1 MRNLVLFLL
10 MIPTVAAIAQQNG
23 SDQLRQKSQTLR
35 RFLEQNHY
43 LPLQWNDAASQLLYN
58 HWMETIDDDKLI
70 FTQTDIALLQPFST
84 KLDEEMIGKEWKFY
98 DKCIQLYG
106 AGLARVQKNVE
117 DILSKPLDYSKADS
131 VTWPL
136 KKYAVN
142 EIENLQVWRQYLKW
156 KVLHAITDKV
166 MDSIT
171 GKVISTR
178 QPSNFSTL
186 EAAAREQVKKQE
198 LISIENRIVE
208 LTPPGND
215 IEDDYLDAI
224 TWCYDPHT
232 QYMNADKKT
241 DFDTEMSGLEF
252 STGFEM
258 DKNDKD
264 EWVITYLVPG
274 GPAWRN
280 GGLHKGDV
288 ILKIKAGDKATL
300 VLAEATMRQM
310 NEVFAGSSAE
320 KITITVRTQSGIQKT
335 AVLSKEKVANEDGLV
350 KSFLLTGEK
359 KIGYITLPGFY
370 IKEGDEDNMNG
381 CSNDVA
387 KEIVKLKKD
396 SIAGLILDLRYN
408 GGGSLGEAL
417 ELAGIFI
424 SEGTITSTKDPAGKV
439 HFLKDPNRGTIY
451 DGPLLVM
458 VNTMSASA
466 SELVSA
472 VLQDYHRAL
481 IVGSTTY
488 GKGTAQIILPM
499 DTSGKFSKTEKYE
512 SYVKVTDAKFYRV
525 DGTTTQWKGVVP
537 DIELPDIFAL
547 DKYRERFNASALQ
560 PDQSKV
566 AIFHALPPIPV
577 EALKEASN
585 KRVNADNS
593 FKIITN
599 FAAWYKAMDEP
610 RIIPLQWT
618 SYTNYYQKIT
628 DMYAT
633 VEAGKEISKKV
644 FKAVN
649 NSLDQQRESWLT
661 LQSKSVNEINIKRIE
676 KDDYINE
683 SFKIMQDWLK

>member
-1 MRNLVLFLL
+1 MRSLVLFVL
-10 MIPTVAAIAQQNG
+10 MISSVIAIAQQNNPG
-23 SDQLRQKSQTLR
+23 QLRQKSQVLR

-43 LPLQWNDAASQLLYN
+43 LPLQWNDASSQLLYN
-58 HWMETIDDDKLI
+58 RWMETIDDDKLI
-70 FTQTDIALLQPFST
+70 FTQTDIAQLQPFNT
-84 KLDEEMIGKEWKFY
+84 KLDEEMMGKEWKFY

-106 AGLARVQKNVE
+106 AGLTRVQKNIA
-117 DILSKPLDYSKADS
+117 DILAKPLDYSKADS
-131 VTWPL
+131 LNWPL
-136 KKYAVN
+136 KNYSAN
-142 EIENLQVWRQYLKW
+142 ETENLQLWRQYLKW
-156 KVLHAITDKV
+156 KVLHVITDKV
-166 MDSIT
+166 LDSVS
-171 GKVISTR
+171 GKAINTR
-178 QPSNFSTL
+178 QPANFLSL
-186 EAAAREQVKKQE
+186 ETSAREQVKKQE
-198 LISIENRIVE
+198 LISIENRIAE
-208 LTPPGND
+208 LASPGKD
-215 IEDDYLDAI
+215 MEDDYLEAI

-232 QYMNADKKT
+232 EYMNADKKT

-258 DKNDKD
+258 DENDKD
-264 EWVITYLVPG
+264 EWEITYLVPG

-280 GGLHKGDV
+280 GDLHKGDV
-288 ILKIKAGDKATL
+288 ILKIKAGDKQAL
-300 VLAEATMRQM
+300 VLADATMQQM
-310 NEVFAGSSAE
+310 NEVFAGSSSE

-335 AVLSKEKVANEDGLV
+335 AILAKEKVANEDGLV
-350 KSFLLTGEK
+350 KSFLLKGDK

-370 IKEGDEDNMNG
+370 VKEGDEDNTNG

-424 SEGTITSTKDPAGKV
+424 NEGTITSTKDPTGKV

-499 DTSGKFSKTEKYE
+499 DTSGKFSKTEQYE

-537 DIELPDIFAL
+537 DIELPDIYAL
-547 DKYRERFNASALQ
+547 DKYREKFNASALQ

-566 AIFHALPPIPV
+566 AIYHALSAIPV

-585 KRVNADNS
+585 KRVNADKN
-593 FKIITN
+593 FKIIAD

-610 RIIPLQWT
+610 RTIPLQWT
-618 SYTNYYQKIT
+618 SYTDYYQKIT
-628 DMYAT
+628 DMYANI
-633 VEAGKEISKKV
+633 EAEKELSKKV
-644 FKAVN
+644 FKATN
-649 NSLDQQRESWLT
+649 NSLDRQRESWLT

-683 SFKIMQDWLK
+683 SFKIMEDWLK

>member
-1 MRNLVLFLL
+1 MRSLVLFLL
-10 MIPTVAAIAQQNG
+10 MIHSVFAIAQQN
-23 SDQLRQKSQTLR
+23 SPDHLQQKSQILR

-43 LPLQWNDAASQLLYN
+43 LPLQWNDAGSQLLYN
-58 HWMETIDDDKLI
+58 RWMQTIDGDKLI
-70 FTQTDIALLQPFST
+70 FTQTDIAQLQPFST
-84 KLDEEMIGKEWKFY
+84 RLDEEMMGKEWKFY

-106 AGLARVQKNVE
+106 AGLVRCKKNIG
-117 DILSKPLDYSKADS
+117 DILSKPLDFSKADS
-131 VTWPL
+131 LNWPL
-136 KKYAVN
+136 KNYTAN
-142 EIENLQVWRQYLKW
+142 DAENLQVWSQYLKW
-156 KVLHAITDKV
+156 KVLHVITDKV

-171 GKVISTR
+171 GNVSKTR
-178 QPSNFSTL
+178 QPANFAGL
-186 EAAAREQVKKQE
+186 EKVAREQVKKQE
-198 LISIENRIVE
+198 LISIENRIAE
-208 LTPPGND
+208 LAPPGKD
-215 IEDDYLDAI
+215 MQDDYLDAI

-232 QYMNADKKT
+232 EYMNADKKT

-258 DKNDKD
+258 DENDKG
-264 EWVITYLVPG
+264 EWEITYLVPG

-280 GGLHKGDV
+280 GDLHKGDV
-288 ILKIKAGDKATL
+288 ILKIKAGDKSTL
-300 VLAEATMRQM
+300 VLADATMQQM
-310 NEVFAGSSAE
+310 NEVFAGSSTE

-335 AVLSKEKVANEDGLV
+335 AVLTKEKVANEDGLV
-350 KSFLLTGEK
+350 KSYILNGDK

-370 IKEGDEDNMNG
+370 VKEGDEDNTNG

-396 SIAGLILDLRYN
+396 SIAGLVLDLRYN

-424 SEGTITSTKDPAGKV
+424 NEGSITSTKDPAGKV

-488 GKGTAQIILPM
+488 GKGTAQVILPM
-499 DTSGKFSKTEKYE
+499 DTTGKFSKTDKYD

-537 DIELPDIFAL
+537 DIELPDIYAL
-547 DKYRERFNASALQ
+547 DKYREKSNASALQ

-566 AIFHALPPIPV
+566 AIYHALPAIPV
-577 EALKEASN
+577 EALKLESG
-585 KRVNADNS
+585 KRVNADHN
-593 FKIITN
+593 FKIISN
-599 FAAWYKAMDEP
+599 FAAWYKSMDEP
-610 RIIPLQWT
+610 RIIPLQWA

-633 VEAGKEISKKV
+633 IENEKDVAKKV
-644 FKAVN
+644 FKATS
-649 NSLDQQRESWLT
+649 NSLDRQREPWLT
-661 LQSKSVNEINIKRIE
+661 VQSKMVNEINIKRIE